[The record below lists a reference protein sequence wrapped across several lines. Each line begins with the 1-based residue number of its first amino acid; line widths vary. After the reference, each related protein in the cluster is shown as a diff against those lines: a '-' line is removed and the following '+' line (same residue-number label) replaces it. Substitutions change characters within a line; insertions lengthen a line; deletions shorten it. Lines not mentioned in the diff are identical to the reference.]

1 MSAYAVEQLW
11 ADSHDITGRRF
22 HVAKLTTSDGARLT
36 VSRYAE
42 EDRWMVDSLVMA
54 NGYPVTVTR
63 PGDRYSAKRALDPSL
78 TAELDSLREL
88 YDADLDAY
96 CQNNPS

>member
-11 ADSHDITGRRF
+11 ASTNDITGRRF
-22 HVAKLTTSDGARLT
+22 HAAKVTTPDGARLT
-36 VSRYAE
+36 VSRYTE

-63 PGDRYSAKRALDPSL
+63 PGDRYSAKRALDPTL

-88 YDADLDAY
+88 YETDL
-96 CQNNPS
+96 NR